1 MEDNKI
7 KTDEELF
14 KKYFY
19 IFFKGLS
26 ISAIIIFGS
35 AYLLVFLSELIK

>member
-1 MEDNKI
+1 MEDKKI
-7 KTDEELF
+7 ETDEELF

-26 ISAIIIFGS
+26 IIAIIIFGC
-35 AYLLVFLSELIK
+35 AYVLVFLSELIK